1 MALKKKYLHRLS
13 WGLALLAWVFML
25 ISGLILI
32 SDYPYPYTVISDVPD
47 FFPKL
52 FLIAYILLL
61 YAIFHYSIGKSESF
75 NILELL
81 WRVFVT
87 GLVATLFS
95 LISRFILFSA
105 SGVMVEN
112 NINQLLIIYYINAG
126 LILIFLLAVFH
137 VWKKLILY
145 QKSKKLVITWQIFV
159 YSLLISLFLD
169 LLDLPFFG
177 LLFNIIFAFL
187 IIIGL
192 YLSVNLKWVAY
203 LNYKQ
208 KWKSILLNLLI
219 TFYLFYFINFLA
231 VFPNVN
237 LFFIDIAG
245 NITILAIF
253 VFVLI
258 YAIFSVLVTLF
269 NLPTSSVFEQK
280 LEEVVSF
287 QRLSRSKD
295 MGGKEENVYAILLES
310 SVSAVIAN
318 AAWLQLFDKD
328 GNEMYTLY
336 HRITEHGK
344 HQIEKKID
352 PKFIEHLLNAKEVK
366 DHPLKRFVINIDDAE
381 YKSILFFPLF
391 VQDTLTA
398 KLILL
403 KDISDGFNREM
414 IEIIRTFVNQAS
426 ISIENQRLLQEAIEN
441 ERYKEELEIAKRVQ
455 GSLLPDILHKNDDF
469 DIITYTRSAAEVGG
483 DYYDTYRIDQNKVAI
498 IIGDVSGKGTS
509 AAFHMSEMKG
519 IFHSLVQLDMSP
531 KEFIMRANHALGNCL
546 DRTSFITVSYFI
558 FDRAKKTINF
568 TRAGHCPTLIYDAKK
583 RHVEFLEDHG
593 LGLGILR
600 DDQFAN
606 YIEVNTRSYLPGDIL
621 LLYTD
626 GITEA
631 KNENNEEFGYE
642 RLRELVKANYDQS
655 PEEIERVILNELTTF
670 CGTKPPSDDLTL
682 LVIKFK

>member
-1 MALKKKYLHRLS
+1 MKKIYIHRLS
-13 WGLALLAWVFML
+13 WALALAAWLFML

-32 SDYPYPYTVISDVPD
+32 SGYPYPYQVISDVPD

-52 FLIAYILLL
+52 FLILYIILL
-61 YAIFHYSIGKSESF
+61 YAIFHFSIGRSETF

-87 GLVATLFS
+87 GLIATLFS
-95 LISRFILFSA
+95 LISRFILFS
-105 SGVMVEN
+105 SGALIED
-112 NINQLLIIYYINAG
+112 NISQLLIIYYINAG

-145 QKSKKLVITWQIFV
+145 QKTKKLVITWRIFI

-169 LLDLPFFG
+169 FLDLPYFG
-177 LLFNIIFAFL
+177 WVFNIFFAFL
-187 IIIGL
+187 IVIAL

-219 TFYLFYFINFLA
+219 TFYLFYFIKFLA
-231 VFPNVN
+231 GFPNVN

-245 NITILAIF
+245 NITILAVFTF
-253 VFVLI
+253 VFI

-280 LEEVVSF
+280 LEEVISF

-310 SVSAVIAN
+310 AVSAVIAN
-318 AAWLQLFDKD
+318 AAWLQLIDEK
-328 GNEMYTLY
+328 GNEKYTLY
-336 HRITEHGK
+336 HRITEREK
-344 HQIEKKID
+344 RSIEEKID
-352 PKFIEHLLNAKEVK
+352 PELIEQLGNAEELRDFPV
-366 DHPLKRFVINIDDAE
+366 KRFVINIDDTE
-381 YKSILFFPLF
+381 YKSMLLFPIF
-391 VQDTLTA
+391 VQDALA
-398 KLILL
+398 GRLVLL

-455 GSLLPDILHKNDDF
+455 GSLLPDILHKNADF

-483 DYYDTYRIDQNKVAI
+483 DYYDTYRIDQHKVAI

-519 IFHSLVQLDMSP
+519 IFHSLVQLDLSP

-558 FDRAKKTINF
+558 FNSETKTVEF
-568 TRAGHCPTLIYDAKK
+568 TRAGHCPTLIYEANKGEV
-583 RHVEFLEDHG
+583 HFLEDHG

-600 DDQFAN
+600 DDQFEN
-606 YIEVNTRSYLPGDIL
+606 YIEVNTKSYLPGDIF

-642 RLRELVKANYDQS
+642 RLRKLVKENYDQT

-670 CGTKPPSDDLTL
+670 CGTKPPADDLTL
-682 LVIKFK
+682 LIIKFKQL

>member
-1 MALKKKYLHRLS
+1 MALKKKYIFTTS
-13 WGLALLAWVFML
+13 WIMALTAWVLML

-32 SDYPYPYTVISDVPD
+32 PGYPFTYPMISNVPD
-47 FFPKL
+47 FFPKVFLMAYVL
-52 FLIAYILLL
+52 FLYVF
-61 YAIFHYSIGKSESF
+61 FHYSIGKSESF

-81 WRVFVT
+81 WKVFVT
-87 GLVATLFS
+87 GLVVTLFS
-95 LISRFILFSA
+95 LISRFILFS
-105 SGVMVEN
+105 GTGILVEDDLH
-112 NINQLLIIYYINAG
+112 QLLIIYYINTG

-137 VWKKLILY
+137 VWKKFILY
-145 QKSKKLVITWQIFV
+145 QKSKNLVITWRIFV
-159 YSLLISLFLD
+159 YSLMVSL
-169 LLDLPFFG
+169 LLDFLNLSFFG
-177 LLFNIIFAFL
+177 TLFNIFFAFL

-208 KWKSILLNLLI
+208 KWKSILLNVLI

-231 VFPNVN
+231 GFPNVN
-237 LFFIDIAG
+237 LFFIDVAG

-253 VFVLI
+253 VFVFI
-258 YAIFSVLVTLF
+258 YAVFSVLVTLF

-287 QRLSRSKD
+287 QRLSRTKD

-318 AAWLQLFDKD
+318 AAWLQLIDKE
-328 GNEMYTLY
+328 GKEVYTLY
-336 HRITEHGK
+336 HRITEGRK
-344 HQIEKKID
+344 REIKNTMN
-352 PKFIEHLLNAKEVK
+352 PKAIEHLLNPKEVK
-366 DHPLKRFVINIDDAE
+366 DHPLKRFVVDIDDNE
-381 YKSILFFPLF
+381 YKSMMFFPLF
-391 VQDTLTA
+391 VQDKLA
-398 KLILL
+398 GQLILL
-403 KDISDGFNREM
+403 KDITDGFNREM

-455 GSLLPDILHKNDDF
+455 GSLLPDLLHKNNDF
-469 DIITYTRSAAEVGG
+469 DIITYSRSAAEVGG
-483 DYYDTYRIDQNKVAI
+483 DYYDTYRIDQDKVAI

-519 IFHSLVQLDMSP
+519 IFHSLVQLDIGP

-558 FDRAKKTINF
+558 FDQASRTIKF
-568 TRAGHCPTLIYDAKK
+568 TRAGHCPTLIYQAQTDN
-583 RHVEFLEDHG
+583 VEFLKDHG

-600 DDQFAN
+600 DDQFEN
-606 YIEVNTRSYLPGDIL
+606 YIEVNTKNYSPGDIW

-631 KNENNEEFGYE
+631 KNESNEEFGYE
-642 RLRELVKANYDQS
+642 RLKVLIKANYDQA
-655 PEEIERVILNELTTF
+655 PEEIERIILNDLTTF

-682 LVIKFK
+682 LIIKFK